1 MFCNLGGG
9 KAAFLPSKGWGGRE
23 LRDTRRACVLGVDNL
38 ILMTKLGE
46 NIDGNKEKSVM
57 HDWESGSFVGREMG
71 K

>member
-1 MFCNLGGG
+1 M
-9 KAAFLPSKGWGGRE
+9 GGRE